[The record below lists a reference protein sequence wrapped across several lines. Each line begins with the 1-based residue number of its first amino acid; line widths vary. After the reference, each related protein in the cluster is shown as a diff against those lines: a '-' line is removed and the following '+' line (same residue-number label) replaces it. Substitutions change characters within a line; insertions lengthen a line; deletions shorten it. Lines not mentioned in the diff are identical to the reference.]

1 MVKKAQQVKVSK
13 STAAKASKAA
23 AAKAPISKPQKPD
36 RSVAQK
42 LKQRSG
48 PKWDLAK
55 LATDQYLSMTSYM
68 TVLNITSMVAVRNQ
82 HGNTM
87 QMSKE
92 LLETMYSAQHY
103 DREVGMNMTGLA
115 ELLQS
120 VQDIIFTISFK
131 KQANKENAFQLLQN
145 AGKNWFKDD
154 KVMAALAKG
163 ITQGES
169 CVMTCRMVQVEN
181 SLGRSLV
188 VDLKADSAD
197 NKFR

>member
-103 DREVGMNMTGLA
+103 DREVAMNMTGLA
-115 ELLQS
+115 ELL
-120 VQDIIFTISFK
+120 
-131 KQANKENAFQLLQN
+131 
-145 AGKNWFKDD
+145 
-154 KVMAALAKG
+154 
-163 ITQGES
+163 
-169 CVMTCRMVQVEN
+169 
-181 SLGRSLV
+181 
-188 VDLKADSAD
+188 
-197 NKFR
+197 